1 MQVLEQFSIPL
12 KGLKN
17 GIHQFVF
24 QIDKNFF
31 SSFDKSPVNKGQ
43 LEAKLNLE
51 KKSDHIILNF
61 ITRGYVKTECD
72 RCTAL
77 INLPLVSEFEAIVK
91 YREEPG
97 DDGDVIYIMI
107 DEHQLNVA
115 KLIYEQIILS
125 IPLIKSYNCRS
136 ESPKPCNEKVLGILS
151 KDTEISANPL
161 GDALKNLKID

>member
-1 MQVLEQFSIPL
+1 MQALRQFSIPL

-31 SSFDKSPVNKGQ
+31 SSFDSSPVNNGK
-43 LEAKLNLE
+43 LETSLNLE
-51 KKSDHIILNF
+51 KKSDHIVLDFFTKGFVN
-61 ITRGYVKTECD
+61 TDCD

-77 INLPLVSEFEAIVK
+77 INLPVESEFEAIVK

-97 DDGDVIYIMI
+97 DDGDVIYISVE
-107 DEHQLNVA
+107 EHQLNVA
-115 KLIYEQIILS
+115 TLIYEQIILS
-125 IPLIKSYNCRS
+125 IPLIKIYNC
-136 ESPKPCNEKVLGILS
+136 ESVNPKPCNEKVLGILS
-151 KDTEISANPL
+151 KDSELSSNPL